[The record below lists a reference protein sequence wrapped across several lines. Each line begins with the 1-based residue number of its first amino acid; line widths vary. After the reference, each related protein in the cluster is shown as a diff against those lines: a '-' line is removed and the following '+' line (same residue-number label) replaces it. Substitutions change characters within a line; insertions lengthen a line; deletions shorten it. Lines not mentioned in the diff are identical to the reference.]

1 MHPRLSFVSA
11 DLTKEEG
18 WEEAVSGCEY
28 VLHVASP
35 FRYDA
40 KTEDEL
46 VVPAVKGTQFVLN
59 ACLKHA
65 QTVKKVVVTSSGKAI
80 FEGNYTMNHFNEN
93 VW

>member
-46 VVPAVKGTQFVLN
+46 VVPAVKGT
-59 ACLKHA
+59 
-65 QTVKKVVVTSSGKAI
+65 
-80 FEGNYTMNHFNEN
+80 
-93 VW
+93 